1 MEQASQHIE
10 SEIATSEREVIA
22 LMEEIES
29 TIDAL
34 GDLRHGGFTK
44 ATGPELR
51 LQEEVLAQ
59 LKELDDV
66 CNATGD
72 NRNY

>member
-1 MEQASQHIE
+1 M
-10 SEIATSEREVIA
+10 A

-34 GDLRHGGFTK
+34 GDLRHAGYTNK
-44 ATGPELR
+44 ATGLELH
-51 LQEEVLAQ
+51 LQEEVFAQ
-59 LKELDDV
+59 LKELDNV

-72 NRNY
+72 NRNH